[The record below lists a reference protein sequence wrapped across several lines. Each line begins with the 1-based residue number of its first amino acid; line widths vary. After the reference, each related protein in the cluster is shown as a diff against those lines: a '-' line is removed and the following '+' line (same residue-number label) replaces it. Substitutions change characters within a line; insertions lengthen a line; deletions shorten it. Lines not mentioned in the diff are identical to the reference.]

1 MYDDLRE
8 FFMDKKNNPDYV
20 VICFAVCLLVAAAA
34 VYWLYADSHR
44 NDGFHND
51 VNGTLERIETGIDDA
66 GKRVDSITGKVAEA
80 ETSIG
85 RTSDLIEASA
95 GTITAGAERSD
106 EIKDGI
112 ADCERRAA
120 ELVQGFGKI
129 KNLMSDIEAANR
141 QRTQGAQAAGV
152 AK

>member
-66 GKRVDSITGKVAEA
+66 GKRVDSITERVSTAKEA
-80 ETSIG
+80 VG
-85 RTSDLIEASA
+85 GAASA
-95 GTITAGAERSD
+95 VTESRKSAE
-106 EIKDGI
+106 EIANGI
-112 ADCERRAA
+112 ADCEKRIDN
-120 ELVQGFGKI
+120 LIQGAGRI

-141 QRTQGAQAAGV
+141 QGTQGACSPGV